1 MDREAPL
8 MGTVHDRWRAFP
20 VGTVDEVTGGGT
32 SLILA
37 PHPDDESLGCGGLIA
52 ACCAA
57 GRPPAVAILTD
68 GSFSH
73 PGSKLFPP
81 PKLAALRAEEA
92 VKAVACLGL
101 PPERLVFLG
110 ERDGDAPHSGP
121 GFDSAVERIA
131 DCAARFACATLLS
144 TWRGDPHADHR
155 AAALI
160 GQAAARRAG
169 LHERAYPVWGW
180 TLPPDAPCDALAMR
194 GWRLDI
200 SAHLPAKRRAIA
212 AHASQYGG
220 IITDDPAGFRL
231 PSALLR
237 AFDSSWETFLLA

>member
-1 MDREAPL
+1 
-8 MGTVHDRWRAFP
+8 MGTVHGRWRALP
-20 VGTVDEVTGGGT
+20 VGTLDDVTGGGT
-32 SLILA
+32 CLILA

-57 GRPPAVAILTD
+57 GRPPVVAILTD

-73 PGSKLFPP
+73 PESKLYPP

-92 VKAVACLGL
+92 ARAVVCLGL
-101 PPERLVFLG
+101 PPERLVLLG

-121 GFDSAVERIA
+121 GFDRAVDRAA
-131 DCAARFACATLLS
+131 DCAARFACATVLT
-144 TWRGDPHADHR
+144 TWRGDPHADHV
-155 AAALI
+155 AAAQI

-169 LHERAYPVWGW
+169 LQERAYPVWGW
-180 TLPPDAPCDALAMR
+180 TLPRDAPCATPALR

-200 SAHLPAKRRAIA
+200 SAHLPVKRQAIA

-220 IITDDPAGFRL
+220 IITDDPAGFQL
-231 PSALLR
+231 PSELLR
-237 AFDSSWETFLLA
+237 VFDAPWETFLLS